1 MSLELFSCVFLHPA
15 GATSLDLALKS
26 RKPRHNFIFE
36 KCNIGGHF
44 QTLFVPRKLIL
55 IRLKGRRPDELNVN

>member
-1 MSLELFSCVFLHPA
+1 MSLELFSCVSLHPA
-15 GATSLDLALKS
+15 GATSLDLALKPQS
-26 RKPRHNFIFE
+26 LGQILFWK
-36 KCNIGGHF
+36 KCDIGGHF